1 MTFPPRRQ
9 WIGRIKSS
17 TYPKA
22 TALMA
27 FSIVGTIAQYEI
39 NDLSQEL
46 EFVPFTDLKGNV
58 NSQLSE
64 NLLHHFGH
72 LARYG
77 RRGGQA
83 WRLHPDK
90 VDHLWHPGI
99 ALDHEVGH
107 AVLVRGH

>member
-107 AVLVRGH
+107 AVFVRGH